1 VLIHELTAN
10 ECREELVRADFG
22 RLACSHENQPY
33 VVPIYFVFDDGDI
46 YSFSMPGKKIE
57 WMRANPL
64 VCLEVEKVESAT
76 DWTSIV
82 VFGRYDELKDLD
94 DPRGRRHAHE
104 LLKRR
109 VMWWEPGAAAMANRR
124 DEANS
129 PPIFFRIRIDSIS
142 GHRAVP
148 AT

>member
-33 VVPIYFVFDDGDI
+33 VVPVRIAFDGEDI
-46 YSFSMPGKKIE
+46 YSFSMLGQKIE

-64 VCLEVEKVESAT
+64 VCLEVDKVESAA
-76 DWTSIV
+76 DWTSVV
-82 VFGRYDELKDLD
+82 VFGRYDELEVSD
-94 DPRGRRHAHE
+94 DPGRCKHAHE
-104 LLKRR
+104 LLQRR
-109 VMWWEPGAAAMANRR
+109 VMWWEPGAAGMPNRR
-124 DEANS
+124 DQANS
-129 PPIFFRIRIDSIS
+129 PPIFFRIRIDRVS
-142 GHRAVP
+142 GRRSVP